1 MIYKALRFDDPALV
15 WIPPMLLYPQ
25 LWWALSS
32 SLSIRLTHGRNHA
45 LWIYFK
51 LTTQRPSLCM
61 QANLSP

>member
-1 MIYKALRFDDPALV
+1 MIYMTLRFDDPPLAR
-15 WIPPMLLYPQ
+15 IPPIHLYPQ
-25 LWWALSS
+25 LWWAFSS
-32 SLSIRLTHGRNHA
+32 SLSIRLTHERNHA